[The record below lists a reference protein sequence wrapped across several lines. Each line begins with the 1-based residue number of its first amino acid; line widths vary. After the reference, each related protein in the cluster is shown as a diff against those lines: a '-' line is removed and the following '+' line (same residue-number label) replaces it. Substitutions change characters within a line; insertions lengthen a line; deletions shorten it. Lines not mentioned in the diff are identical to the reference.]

1 MVYINQN
8 HYSIFNDEGQR
19 IEKSFTFDDNAN
31 AYGSCFTM
39 LNGEALIFGGYL
51 HPKTIQ
57 RQVTNSNQRFS
68 HLLIFKISVV
78 SGCELRR
85 LGDLPFDFI
94 RGTCGTFMINDQP
107 TILLCFDSDNRKRC
121 RSLIRKNE
129 IALRN
134 INNFTFDGEFDLDTI
149 NIPNSLY
156 NHGGGKLANYQGYPL
171 ILGDMDNVKLE
182 MLVTTELPIEWN
194 EQTDYPFTDT

>member
-1 MVYINQN
+1 
-8 HYSIFNDEGQR
+8 
-19 IEKSFTFDDNAN
+19 
-31 AYGSCFTM
+31 M
-39 LNGEALIFGGYL
+39 LNGEAVIFGGGYSEI
-51 HPKTIQ
+51 H
-57 RQVTNSNQRFS
+57 RQVTNSSS
-68 HLLIFKISVV
+68 HCSTFITFLDL
-78 SGCELRR
+78 GCFRMCVETTQV
-85 LGDLPFDFI
+85 GDLPFDFKY
-94 RGTCGTFMINDQP
+94 GTCGTFMINDQP